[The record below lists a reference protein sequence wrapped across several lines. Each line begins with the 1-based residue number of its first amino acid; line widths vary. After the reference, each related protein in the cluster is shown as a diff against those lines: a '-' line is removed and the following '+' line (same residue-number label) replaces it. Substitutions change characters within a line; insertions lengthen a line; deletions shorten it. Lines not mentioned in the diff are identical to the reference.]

1 MDKVKQMDAVIIQ
14 KKCSE
19 ITYPNANK
27 SQTSGVTYK
36 ANQKIQESVFAPV
49 EFNLSSYRY
58 AS

>member
-1 MDKVKQMDAVIIQ
+1 MDAVIIQ

-19 ITYPNANK
+19 ITYPNTNK
-27 SQTSGVTYK
+27 SQISGVTYK
-36 ANQKIQESVFAPV
+36 ADQKIQESVFAPV